1 MVTRG
6 LSSVHST
13 QHLAKDGY
21 RPPPGE
27 EPMHI
32 LKNLGIWQVLALYA
46 VASWIAL
53 WLVTA

>member
-6 LSSVHST
+6 LSSVPPT
-13 QHLAKDGY
+13 QHLARDGY

-27 EPMHI
+27 APMHI

-46 VASWIAL
+46 VTSQRAIQLA
-53 WLVTA
+53 TA